1 VPESWWTAG
10 RWGSSPGEPDVD
22 QGLFQEQGRR
32 GLRSPQAGKAPRV
45 VLAFDSTSHVSQG

>member
-10 RWGSSPGEPDVD
+10 RCGSSPGEPDVD
-22 QGLFQEQGRR
+22 QGLFQAQGHK
-32 GLRSPQAGKAPRV
+32 GLRSPRAGTAPRV